1 LGGSVVCADF
11 SGDGQQVA
19 TASSNHLVRVWDT
32 RTGECLTPPARHPA
46 PVSWLCLSPDGGRFV
61 TGSRD
66 QTARVWHAR
75 SDAAPVSLL
84 LANGVGCAAFSP
96 DGQRVV
102 TASRDGIA
110 RVWDSR
116 TGQLSLPPLRHDSS
130 VLFAEFTGDGQR
142 VVTAC
147 AGGTARFWHAR
158 TGRPLTPLLRHG
170 DGPLMLRVNAPA
182 TLAASAATDTT
193 LRVWELPTGQSLF
206 TTGVQFLFTTGRQFW
221 VVADAQFTA
230 EGSRLVTACDDGR
243 VRFWDV
249 RTGLLVNQTT
259 LFGGNLR
266 SLQIA
271 PDDHHVLTTSPDAA
285 RVWEAPLYAA
295 PAPAWLPRLAEG
307 VAGRRLDAQRQFEPV
322 PVL

>member
-1 LGGSVVCADF
+1 
-11 SGDGQQVA
+11 
-19 TASSNHLVRVWDT
+19 
-32 RTGECLTPPARHPA
+32 
-46 PVSWLCLSPDGGRFV
+46 
-61 TGSRD
+61 
-66 QTARVWHAR
+66 
-75 SDAAPVSLL
+75 
-84 LANGVGCAAFSP
+84 
-96 DGQRVV
+96 
-102 TASRDGIA
+102 
-110 RVWDSR
+110 
-116 TGQLSLPPLRHDSS
+116 
-130 VLFAEFTGDGQR
+130 
-142 VVTAC
+142 
-147 AGGTARFWHAR
+147 
-158 TGRPLTPLLRHG
+158 
-170 DGPLMLRVNAPA
+170 MLRVNAPA

-230 EGSRLVTACDDGR
+230 EGSRLLTACDDGR

-322 PVL
+322 PVRELLEVRQAIEQSSSTDPYTRWAKWFFADRSTRPQSPGALCTVAEHVQELVDQNTATSLRYALHFSPTNREAFARLARRLRAQNTSSNAALAAQADWCDHKAKEPPPR